1 MAKKLLKEWRYE
13 MVSDKNNKPDRDILG
28 ELRRAS
34 NQPTLTATGS
44 DMDDKDISTRS
55 DRKMW
60 KKEDKQRGRWTGR
73 LDLPLSPYE
82 KKRVAFYQKQNALAG
97 LRSLTDE
104 QINELEEDRKKK
116 TTAKPKKRK
125 TSKKK
130 KGCGCK

>member
-1 MAKKLLKEWRYE
+1 MRFEK
-13 MVSDKNNKPDRDILG
+13 VSDKNNKPNRDILG
-28 ELRRAS
+28 ELRHAS

-60 KKEDKQRGRWTGR
+60 KKEDIQRGRWTGR

-82 KKRVAFYQKQNALAG
+82 KKRVAFYQKQDALAG
-97 LRSLTDE
+97 LRHLTDE

-116 TTAKPKKRK
+116 TTTKPKRK
-125 TSKKK
+125 TTKKCKCK
-130 KGCGCK
+130 K